1 MKTTRS
7 FALLGLVLLICL
19 SDIAIAQQRAYCS
32 TYRLSGGM
40 HLACPRNYEPVCGT
54 DSVTYPNECS
64 LCKQMFLNRAIDKKH
79 DGRCVRLDCT
89 GYLRSSRGRTIPCN
103 LEYMPICGS
112 NGVTYRNKCDFCS
125 AVANGLDINLH
136 NIGECY
142 QVDCSGH
149 KGSNVICTAQYDP
162 LCGSDGK
169 TYGNKCQFCNA
180 VSGPDVG
187 AWPWGRVKE
196 KGGHG
201 QLYLVTPGQGTGL
214 AVHYKKEAYEKA
226 DWRAMGVL
234 IAYLLL
240 CV

>member
-1 MKTTRS
+1 YIVWREKAENHLLNSTGTDLQVTDSKTISAMKTTRS

-142 QVDCSGH
+142 QQVDCSGH

-180 VSGPDVG
+180 VS
-187 AWPWGRVKE
+187 
-196 KGGHG
+196 
-201 QLYLVTPGQGTGL
+201 
-214 AVHYKKEAYEKA
+214 
-226 DWRAMGVL
+226 
-234 IAYLLL
+234 
-240 CV
+240 